1 MPYLLLCLQCFV
13 PCMLSC
19 IVPLHALVP
28 HMSCALR
35 VLLALRARALRALA
49 PYVPCVLRILAPH
62 ELHLLQVYQAEPT
75 PVHLCT
81 PVQVWLL

>member
-1 MPYLLLCLQCFV
+1 
-13 PCMLSC
+13 MLSC
-19 IVPLHALVP
+19 LLLLRALVP
-28 HMSCALR
+28 HTSCALR

-62 ELHLLQVYQAEPT
+62 ELHLLQVSQAEPT

-81 PVQVWLL
+81 PVQVSLL